1 MNVALYSQKV
11 KKDFYPY
18 LEEIFTV
25 FEECDWTPI
34 LEKRLKIDLVKIFP
48 QLADCKTYE
57 SHEDFKSGIDL
68 AISMGGDGTF
78 LQMVGYVKDS
88 NVPIVGINTGR
99 LGFMSNVSK
108 NHIREA
114 LTRIKE
120 SKYTLQDRSL
130 LEIETKNH
138 LFGDDNFAFNEL
150 TIHKKDS
157 ASMISI
163 RVELDGKY
171 MNAYWADGLIV
182 STPTGS
188 TAYSLSCGGPI
199 VTPGCMVHIITPIAP
214 HNLNVRPVLIPD
226 FKEIRLVAECR
237 SKSLLLTLD
246 SRSKI
251 IKNNYEIIVRKAKF
265 SIKVIQFEDYSF
277 VDTIRDKLLW
287 GLDKRN

>member
-1 MNVALYSQKV
+1 
-11 KKDFYPY
+11 
-18 LEEIFTV
+18 
-25 FEECDWTPI
+25 
-34 LEKRLKIDLVKIFP
+34 
-48 QLADCKTYE
+48 
-57 SHEDFKSGIDL
+57 
-68 AISMGGDGTF
+68 
-78 LQMVGYVKDS
+78 
-88 NVPIVGINTGR
+88 
-99 LGFMSNVSK
+99 
-108 NHIREA
+108 
-114 LTRIKE
+114 
-120 SKYTLQDRSL
+120 
-130 LEIETKNH
+130 
-138 LFGDDNFAFNEL
+138 
-150 TIHKKDS
+150 
-157 ASMISI
+157 MISI

-265 SIKVIQFEDYSF
+265 CIKVIQFEDYNF

>member
-11 KKDFYPY
+11 KKDFHPY
-18 LEEIFTV
+18 LNEIFAV
-25 FEECDWTPI
+25 FEEFKWIPI
-34 LEKRLKIDLVKIFP
+34 LEKKLKVELVKLFP

-57 SHEDFKSGIDL
+57 SPEDFKSGIDL

-78 LQMVGYVKDS
+78 IQMVGYVKDS
-88 NVPIVGINTGR
+88 NVPVVGINTGR

-114 LTRIKE
+114 LTRIKD

-130 LEIETKNH
+130 IEIETKDH

-265 SIKVIQFEDYSF
+265 CIKVIQFEDYNF